1 MSTKTII
8 LSSLILGTLM
18 STPAMA
24 ERVPR
29 AGKADARVK
38 TLTYHDNDVYRLR
51 GAYGYTTTIEF
62 SAKETIETISLGDS
76 EAWQI
81 VKPKQQP
88 NILFI
93 KPLEENAD
101 TNMTIL
107 TSKHMYTFD
116 LSAGRAASSQSP
128 SLAFRIKFIYP
139 EEQTL
144 ELASFADKS
153 ASFNPLTGSPAN
165 EWNFDYTYS
174 GDKKLRP
181 ERVFDDGGFTYF
193 LMKDVDV
200 MPAVF
205 LVDTHG
211 NESIVNFN
219 VQGKYLVVNR
229 TGGQFTLRDED
240 YATCIFNES
249 YKDSKK
255 DRIGKQKSIIPVETV
270 EPKKPKKITSKVK
283 AKSDPISLQNQS
295 LNESDDGWATSFLS
309 YVGSHTQDVSSDNLN
324 R

>member
-1 MSTKTII
+1 MSTKTIL
-8 LSSLILGTLM
+8 LSSLIIGVLI
-18 STPAMA
+18 SPPAMA

-51 GAYGYTTTIEF
+51 GSYGYTTTIEF
-62 SAKETIETISLGDS
+62 SEKETIETISLGDS
-76 EAWQI
+76 EAWQVI
-81 VKPKQQP
+81 KPKQQR
-88 NILFI
+88 NILFV

-101 TNMTIL
+101 TNMTVL

-116 LSAGRAASSQSP
+116 MSAGRAASSQSP

-153 ASFNPLTGSPAN
+153 ASFNPLSGSPAT
-165 EWNFDYTYS
+165 EWNFDYSYA

-181 ERVFDDGGFTYF
+181 ERVFDDGAFTYF

-205 LVDTHG
+205 LVDKNG

-219 VQGKYLVVNR
+219 IQGQYLVVNR
-229 TGGQFTLRDED
+229 TGGQFTLRDGD

-249 YKDSKK
+249 YKDV
-255 DRIGKQKSIIPVETV
+255 RGKQTSVTPIETV
-270 EPKKPKKITSKVK
+270 EKKKPKKVTSKVK
-283 AKSDPISLQNQS
+283 AKSDPIKLEDQS
-295 LNESDDGWATSFLS
+295 LNEGDEGAGFSFLS
-309 YVGSHTQDVSSDNLN
+309 YLSEHTKDVNGKNLN
-324 R
+324 Q

>member
-1 MSTKTII
+1 MTTKTII
-8 LSSLILGTLM
+8 LSGLILLLI
-18 STPAMA
+18 SLPAMA

-29 AGKADARVK
+29 AGKTDARVK

-51 GAYGYTTTIEF
+51 GSYGYTTTIEF
-62 SAKETIETISLGDS
+62 GGKEIIETISLGDS
-76 EAWQI
+76 EAWQVI
-81 VKPKQQP
+81 KPKQQP
-88 NILFI
+88 NILFV

-101 TNMTIL
+101 TNMTVL

-116 LSAGRAASSQSP
+116 MSAGRAASSQSP

-144 ELASFADKS
+144 ELANFSNKS
-153 ASFNPLTGSPAN
+153 ASFNPLSGTPTT
-165 EWNFDYTYS
+165 EWNFDYSYA

-181 ERVFDDGGFTYF
+181 ERVFDDGAFTYF

-205 LVDTHG
+205 LVDKGG

-219 VQGKYLVVNR
+219 IQGQYLVVNR
-229 TGGQFTLRDED
+229 TGSQFTLRDGD

-249 YKDSKK
+249 YKDV
-255 DRIGKQKSIIPVETV
+255 RGKQKTAVPIETV
-270 EPKKPKKITSKVK
+270 GKKKPKKVTSKVK
-283 AKSDPISLQNQS
+283 AKSDPIQLEEQI
-295 LNESDDGWATSFLS
+295 LNEGDEKAGFSFLS
-309 YVGSHTQDVSSDNLN
+309 YLSEHTKNVSSDNLN
-324 R
+324 Q

>member
-1 MSTKTII
+1 MSTRTIL
-8 LSSLILGTLM
+8 LSSLILGVLI
-18 STPAMA
+18 SPPAMA

-38 TLTYHDNDVYRLR
+38 TLTYHDNDVYRLH
-51 GAYGYTTTIEF
+51 GSYGYTTTIEF
-62 SAKETIETISLGDS
+62 SGKETIETISLGDS
-76 EAWQI
+76 EAWQVI
-81 VKPKQQP
+81 KPKQQP
-88 NILFI
+88 NILFV

-101 TNMTIL
+101 TNMTVL

-116 LSAGRAASSQSP
+116 MSAGRATSSQSP

-153 ASFNPLTGSPAN
+153 ASFNPLSGSPAT
-165 EWNFDYTYS
+165 EWNFDYSYA

-181 ERVFDDGGFTYF
+181 ERVFDDGAFTYF

-205 LVDTHG
+205 LVDKNG

-219 VQGKYLVVNR
+219 IQGQYLVVNR
-229 TGGQFTLRDED
+229 TGGQFTLRDGD

-249 YKDSKK
+249 YKDV
-255 DRIGKQKSIIPVETV
+255 RGKQKTVTPIETI
-270 EPKKPKKITSKVK
+270 EKKKPKKVTSKVK
-283 AKSDPISLQNQS
+283 AKSDPIKLQEQS
-295 LNESDDGWATSFLS
+295 LNEVDEGAGFSFLS
-309 YVGSHTQDVSSDNLN
+309 YLSEHTRDVSSDNLN
-324 R
+324 Q

>member
-1 MSTKTII
+1 MNTRTII
-8 LSSLILGTLM
+8 LSSLILGVLI
-18 STPAMA
+18 SSPAMA

-51 GAYGYTTTIEF
+51 GSYGYTTTIEF
-62 SAKETIETISLGDS
+62 SGKETIETISLGDS
-76 EAWQI
+76 EAWQVI
-81 VKPKQQP
+81 KPKQQP
-88 NILFI
+88 NILFV

-101 TNMTIL
+101 TNMTVL

-116 LSAGRAASSQSP
+116 MSAGRAASSQSP

-153 ASFNPLTGSPAN
+153 ASFNPLSGTPTT
-165 EWNFDYTYS
+165 EWNFDYSYA

-181 ERVFDDGGFTYF
+181 ERVFDDGAFTYF

-205 LVDTHG
+205 LVDKNG

-219 VQGKYLVVNR
+219 IQGQYLVVNR
-229 TGGQFTLRDED
+229 TGGQFTLRDGD

-249 YKDSKK
+249 YKDV
-255 DRIGKQKSIIPVETV
+255 RGKQKTVAPIETV
-270 EPKKPKKITSKVK
+270 EKKKPKKVTSKVK
-283 AKSDPISLQNQS
+283 AKSDPIKLQEQS
-295 LNESDDGWATSFLS
+295 LNEGDEGEGFSFLS
-309 YVGSHTQDVSSDNLN
+309 YLSEHTKDVSSDNLN
-324 R
+324 Q